1 MPKPRVIIADADA
14 SYINPLQLKF
24 VEEFFEEID
33 LELITEETY
42 FNELFS
48 TPQKADALVVSE
60 DFYDSDLQRHNI
72 GCIFLMT
79 EQQEEDQTDELKVN
93 RIFKYTSIKEIFNEI
108 IGKCEG
114 LHKKDAKK
122 KECQIILVDSA
133 CGGTGKTT
141 VALGISACLTKNYKR
156 VLYINAG
163 RLQTFQ
169 RVLNNQTPISS
180 ANVYAKLAS
189 PSDSIYEDIK
199 HTIRKEQFSYLPP
212 FKAAIM
218 SLGLS
223 YSVFEKIAM
232 AAKRSSDYDFVVID
246 TDTAFDDDKAHLLN
260 VADKVLI
267 VTDQSEAAV
276 FATNMLIS
284 NINGINSEKYYFIC
298 NDFNKGR
305 DNALISPKTELKF
318 SVNEYIDHMDHY
330 DNLKY
335 EDYAKNAG
343 IQRVAF
349 LVM

>member
-60 DFYDSDLQRHNI
+60 DFYDSALQRHNI

-114 LHKKDAKK
+114 LHSKDAKK

-141 VALGISACLTKNYKR
+141 VALGISTCLTKNYKR

-169 RVLNNQTPISS
+169 RMLNNQTPISA
-180 ANVYAKLAS
+180 ANVYAKLVN
-189 PSDSIYEDIK
+189 PSENIYEEIK
-199 HTIRKEQFSYLPP
+199 HTIRKEQFGYLPP
-212 FKAAIM
+212 FKAAII

-223 YSVFEKIAM
+223 YSVYEKIAV
-232 AAKRSSDYDFVVID
+232 AAKKSGDYDYIIVD
-246 TDTAFDDDKAHLLN
+246 TDSAFDDDKASLLSI
-260 VADKVLI
+260 ADKVII
-267 VTDQSEAAV
+267 VTEQTESAV
-276 FATNMLIS
+276 YSTNILVS
-284 NINGINSEKYYFIC
+284 NINGINSEKYCFIC
-298 NDFNKGR
+298 NNFDKDK
-305 DNALISPKTELKF
+305 DNAIISPKLTLKF
-318 SVNEYIDHMDHY
+318 SINEYIYHMDHY
-330 DNLKY
+330 DAMTC
-335 EDYAKNAG
+335 EDIGKNAG
-343 IQRVAF
+343 MQKTAF

>member
-1 MPKPRVIIADADA
+1 MPKPKVIIADADA

-60 DFYDSDLQRHNI
+60 DFYDSTLQRHNI
-72 GCIFLMT
+72 GCIFLMA

-114 LHKKDAKK
+114 LHSQDAKK

-141 VALGISACLTKNYKR
+141 IALGISACLTKNYKR

-218 SLGLS
+218 SLGIP
-223 YSVFEKIAM
+223 YTAFEQIAIS
-232 AAKRSSDYDFVVID
+232 AKKSTDYDYIIVDADTVFDEAKARLID
-246 TDTAFDDDKAHLLN
+246 I
-260 VADKVLI
+260 ADKVMI
-267 VTDQSEAAV
+267 ITDQTEAAV
-276 FATNMLIS
+276 YATNIFAR
-284 NINGINSEKYYFIC
+284 NINGINSEKYCFVC
-298 NDFNKGR
+298 NNFDKNKN
-305 DNALISPKTELKF
+305 NAIISPNITLNF
-318 SVNEYIDHMDHY
+318 SINDYVDHLDHY
-330 DNLKY
+330 DNLRC
-335 EDYAKNAG
+335 EDYSESVG
-343 IQRVAF
+343 IQRTAF

>member
-1 MPKPRVIIADADA
+1 MPKPRVIIADTDA

-24 VEEFFEEID
+24 VEEFFEKID
-33 LELITEETY
+33 LEIITEETY

-48 TPQKADALVVSE
+48 TSQKAEALVVSE
-60 DFYDSDLQRHNI
+60 DFYDSTLQRHNI

-79 EQQEEDQTDELKVN
+79 EQQEEDQTDGLKVN

-114 LHKKDAKK
+114 LHLKDAKK

-223 YSVFEKIAM
+223 YSVYEKIAV
-232 AAKRSSDYDFVVID
+232 ATKKSSDYDFIVID
-246 TDTAFDDDKAHLLN
+246 AEPSFDDDEAKLLN
-260 VADKVLI
+260 IADKVLI
-267 VTDQSEAAV
+267 VTDQSEASV
-276 FATNMLIS
+276 FATNILVS
-284 NINGINSEKYYFIC
+284 NINGINSEKYFFIC
-298 NDFNKGR
+298 NDFEKDR
-305 DNALISPKTELKF
+305 DNALISPKMSLKF
-318 SVNEYIDHMDHY
+318 SVNEYVEHMDHY
-330 DNLKY
+330 DNLSCDEYSKLT
-335 EDYAKNAG
+335 G
-343 IQRVAF
+343 IQRTAV